1 MRLDKFLASAGLGT
15 RSDVKK
21 LLKSGAVTLTGF
33 TGKLQPQQHINPE
46 CDEVLVDGTPVRYR
60 EFIYLML
67 NKPAGYI
74 SATWDKKLPTVLDLV
89 GEEYLHFEPAPVG
102 RLDIDTEGLL
112 ILTNDGALSHR
123 LLSPKR
129 HVPKAY
135 LAYLDGAVGEAEIQ
149 AFRDGITLED
159 GCRAKPAE
167 LRILE
172 QQDNTFA
179 VEVVITEGK
188 FHQVK
193 RMFASVGRQV
203 LYLKRIKMNRLELD
217 ESLELGAVRELTSEE
232 LELLQYDG
240 E

>member
-21 LLKSGAVTLTGF
+21 LLKSGAVTVTGF
-33 TGKLQPQQHINPE
+33 SGKLQPQQHINPE
-46 CDEVLVDGTPVRYR
+46 SDEVIVDGVPVRYR

-89 GEEYLHFEPAPVG
+89 GEEYLHYEPAPVG

-112 ILTNDGALSHR
+112 ILTNDGALNHC

-129 HVPKAY
+129 HVPKTY
-135 LAYLDGAVGEAEIQ
+135 LAYLDGAVGDEEIQ
-149 AFRDGITLED
+149 AFRDGVTLED
-159 GCRAKPAE
+159 GYQTKSAE

-172 QQDNTFA
+172 QQDDTFA

-217 ESLELGAVRELTSEE
+217 ESLETGAVRELTSEE
-232 LELLQYDG
+232 LELLRYG
-240 E
+240 TK